1 MKQVIILPGAAKA
14 LRKHRAE
21 AARIVS
27 KVEDYARE
35 PASLAKNVKALTG
48 SRALRLRV
56 GDYRV
61 VLEET
66 ETEII
71 VTAIGPR
78 GSVHE
83 QREPTMNVRFFRDDE
98 GREMAVLPRT
108 ELDALAQV
116 ASHAEAVADYRSGR
130 LPGLSPAEALA
141 FAQSS
146 SPLAFWRKY
155 RGLTQAALAGRAGI
169 SQNYLSDIENGKR
182 SGPVELWVRFGK
194 ALDLP
199 VEHLLEA
206 E

>member
-78 GSVHE
+78 GSVYE
-83 QREPTMNVRFFRDDE
+83 
-98 GREMAVLPRT
+98 
-108 ELDALAQV
+108 
-116 ASHAEAVADYRSGR
+116 
-130 LPGLSPAEALA
+130 
-141 FAQSS
+141 
-146 SPLAFWRKY
+146 
-155 RGLTQAALAGRAGI
+155 
-169 SQNYLSDIENGKR
+169 
-182 SGPVELWVRFGK
+182 
-194 ALDLP
+194 
-199 VEHLLEA
+199 
-206 E
+206 